1 MSANNNNSAEEPPK
15 RKPGTLLSK
24 SKKNEYQE
32 NVRQWQQQ
40 NKTNKSSATA
50 ELSSATTTTAT
61 TDTATASAAVAMN
74 SNTTADSSDNEEQIT
89 KKAKRD
95 MKLSAATTT
104 NNNNNN
110 NSNNMDMDTDTEE
123 TGKDSGIARVSTSP
137 KPHLQMDI
145 DEDAITA
152 TTRSELHQLLNK
164 GLPELAKR
172 ALADAGGNLTE
183 PIKVK
188 VSDKKIV
195 DELDASKY
203 VNALAA
209 QIDGS
214 KLVHELDGK
223 DLSCMITSKY
233 GDQPTINPDPQ
244 RIVLGGEEMYGK
256 MGNINTAIFKTFD
269 LTSESDMED
278 LVNSL
283 QNLGIENMSDEQQSA
298 ILFEFTRTLV
308 CQCQKQNKIYT
319 GDSGKS
325 LPSGIVTRVADHLN
339 HFITSIE
346 NDKME
351 GVVRD
356 LSIVILHEYVG
367 EAQDSE
373 KFDGLSNYLQDAVR
387 EFWNGYS
394 KNATQMYDEEGGMT
408 AVDDTKCYKRL
419 PGREIDE
426 GGESKDEEETWEE
439 REDEGAER
447 EEEGKDD
454 DESDSENDSGSDD
467 E

>member
-1 MSANNNNSAEEPPK
+1 MSTNNSAAQPRPT
-15 RKPGTLLSK
+15 RTTGSK
-24 SKKNEYQE
+24 LCKEKNNEYQK
-32 NVRQWQQQ
+32 NVRHWLQQ
-40 NKTNKSSATA
+40 NKSNKSSAATA
-50 ELSSATTTTAT
+50 ELSSSTTTTT
-61 TDTATASAAVAMN
+61 ITDTATASAAAAMN

-89 KKAKRD
+89 KKAKMTD

-104 NNNNNN
+104 TNNN
-110 NSNNMDMDTDTEE
+110 NSNNVDMDMDMDTEE
-123 TGKDSGIARVSTSP
+123 AGKNSGIARVSTSP
-137 KPHLQMDI
+137 KPHAQMDI
-145 DEDAITA
+145 DEDVTA

-164 GLPELAKR
+164 GIPELARR
-172 ALADAGGNLTE
+172 ALAEAGGKLTE
-183 PIKVK
+183 PIKVR

-283 QNLGIENMSDEQQSA
+283 QNLGIENMSVEQQSA

-308 CQCQKQNKIYT
+308 CQCQLQKKIYT

-325 LPSGIVTRVADHLN
+325 LPTGIVTRVADHLN

-426 GGESKDEEETWEE
+426 GDESKDEKETWKE
-439 REDEGAER
+439 RKDEGAER
-447 EEEGKDD
+447 EEGKDD